1 MTHTRGRR
9 QRKRRRWHWLLVGVA
24 AGLLVWWQAVAA
36 YRVSGD
42 SMAPTLPDGSLV
54 LVIRPGLDRLLG
66 LRRAYVSGDL
76 VIAAVPGGLS
86 VKRVVAVGPA
96 SVSFEHGRLSVD
108 GRTLAAPYADRS
120 GATTLRP
127 VSVSP
132 GELYLLGD
140 DRRPLASRDSRDFGP
155 VPRAAIRGRV
165 LASVPSG
172 G

>member
-1 MTHTRGRR
+1 MTHTTGRR
-9 QRKRRRWHWLLVGVA
+9 QRKRRRWLWLLVGVA
-24 AGLLVWWQAVAA
+24 VGLLIWWQAVAA
-36 YRVSGD
+36 YRVSGG
-42 SMAPTLPDGSLV
+42 SMAPSLPDGSLV

-66 LRRAYVSGDL
+66 LRRAYATGDL

-86 VKRVVAVGPA
+86 VKRVAAVGPA
-96 SVSFEHGRLSVD
+96 TVSFEGGHLSVD
-108 GRTLAAPYADRS
+108 GRTVAAPYADRS

-127 VSVSP
+127 VSVAP

-165 LASVPSG
+165 VASLPG
-172 G
+172 GG